1 MPAVRK
7 ILHDDDPLQPI
18 SNVRT
23 LRDRVRSDG
32 VALFGSLFPV
42 MRAVNAAPADAF
54 CGD

>member
-23 LRDRVRSDG
+23 LREIVSDQTASPCS
-32 VALFGSLFPV
+32 VVCS
-42 MRAVNAAPADAF
+42 R
-54 CGD
+54 